1 MGIMSLKAFERWKMI
16 TGMEN
21 GDSPDIRTMHI
32 LSTLV
37 EKRFCICSGANL
49 KVPLS
54 RTLVPSANFP
64 LGLV

>member
-21 GDSPDIRTMHI
+21 EIVLDIRTMRI

-37 EKRFCICSGANL
+37 EKHLYLFWSANR
-49 KVPLS
+49 KHFD
-54 RTLVPSANFP
+54 TLVPSATNFP